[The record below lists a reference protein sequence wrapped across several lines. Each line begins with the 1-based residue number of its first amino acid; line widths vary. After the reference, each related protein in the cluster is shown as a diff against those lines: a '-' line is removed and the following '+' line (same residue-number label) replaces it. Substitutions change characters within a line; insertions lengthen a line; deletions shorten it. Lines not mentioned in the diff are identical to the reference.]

1 MLFRSVNWGVA
12 KSNLALNAQG
22 GYVGIGTSSPG
33 YLLTVNGT
41 ASFVNQLAANNSPNV
56 NSQGAWIGWN
66 ASGGNGETNFI
77 NQNGAGVGGFTWA
90 QSTTGNS
97 RTEWMRL
104 TSSGALGINTTS
116 VQGKFQVNQDTTV
129 SAFNSVF
136 RTLSSGSFLY
146 DLIVGGDST
155 GPYIGPY
162 QSYPLRFNTNNTE
175 VMRLGTNGWLGVGT
189 SSPIRQFHLN
199 TGASSA
205 IEMSLTTTSSSGT
218 AYLDISDNAGNNG
231 GNYNLYFRGLTSSG
245 ATQVNLNTI
254 NLYANNT
261 LLNGALAFNNYNGIL
276 WPGGTYIYADS
287 SGNGPGDF
295 VVRTYNGSTYN
306 YSIFYNYGDFQAPGA
321 IYGNR
326 LWTGWDSGWGS
337 SISCSNWFRTLGV
350 SGIYW
355 SSYGRGLFPPDGTV
369 SYGSVCVYGGGLNG
383 WQGYSLTTDNS
394 CILMCN
400 GSGNNWGIYSPNY
413 GYWLMIGDFGGNV
426 TFHGNVTAY
435 SDIRFK
441 ENIRPIDNVTERR
454 NTLALSAIKYE
465 RDGRTR
471 IGYGAQMLMENGCP
485 EFVLEQDDS
494 LKLVTGLGTL
504 SVDYGETA
512 AVLAVASKNTD
523 DRVEALENRIAYL
536 ESVIQNF
543 LENRK

>member
-1 MLFRSVNWGVA
+1 MTVVISGNSGIVNVQGSASNPAESATGGSNTGLYFPSTTSVALSTNGVA
-12 KSNLALNAQG
+12 ALTITSGQL
-22 GYVGIGTSSPG
+22 VGIGTSSPG

-66 ASGGNGETNFI
+66 ASGVTGETNFI

-254 NLYANNT
+254 YLYANTSYFNGLINATGNITAYYSDKRLKNIAGTIQDALNKVAT
-261 LLNGALAFNNYNGIL
+261 LSGVVYKNNDVAAKYGYTSQEEQVGVIAQEVQEVLPQVVKPAPFDTNG
-276 WPGGTYIYADS
+276 
-287 SGNGPGDF
+287 
-295 VVRTYNGSTYN
+295 
-306 YSIFYNYGDFQAPGA
+306 
-321 IYGNR
+321 
-326 LWTGWDSGWGS
+326 
-337 SISCSNWFRTLGV
+337 
-350 SGIYW
+350 
-355 SSYGRGLFPPDGTV
+355 DGT
-369 SYGSVCVYGGGLNG
+369 SKSGENY
-383 WQGYSLTTDNS
+383 TTVQYEKLVPLL
-394 CILMCN
+394 I
-400 GSGNNWGIYSPNY
+400 
-413 GYWLMIGDFGGNV
+413 
-426 TFHGNVTAY
+426 
-435 SDIRFK
+435 
-441 ENIRPIDNVTERR
+441 E
-454 NTLALSAIKYE
+454 AIKE
-465 RDGRTR
+465 LKREVDVLKS
-471 IGYGAQMLMENGCP
+471 AKFCQCP
-485 EFVLEQDDS
+485 
-494 LKLVTGLGTL
+494 
-504 SVDYGETA
+504 
-512 AVLAVASKNTD
+512 
-523 DRVEALENRIAYL
+523 
-536 ESVIQNF
+536 
-543 LENRK
+543 